1 MKLSPSTRRMVRGG
15 LIAAVYAVLC
25 MAFFTFSYGDV
36 QFRISEALTVLPLLM
51 PEAVPGLFI
60 GCLLSNILGGM
71 GILDIVFCSL
81 ATLLAAILTRLL
93 RNAPKWV
100 AVLPVVLVNA
110 FVIGIVVLHF
120 GAGLPMWRSVASVGL
135 GQLVGVYALGLP
147 LYYAL
152 NKYLP
157 QKYRS

>member
-1 MKLSPSTRRMVRGG
+1 MKFSPSTRRMVRGG

-71 GILDIVFCSL
+71 GILP
-81 ATLLAAILTRLL
+81 ILYRLEE
-93 RNAPKWV
+93 
-100 AVLPVVLVNA
+100 
-110 FVIGIVVLHF
+110 
-120 GAGLPMWRSVASVGL
+120 
-135 GQLVGVYALGLP
+135 
-147 LYYAL
+147 
-152 NKYLP
+152 
-157 QKYRS
+157 